1 MTGVTS
7 PVMRVS
13 VGDVELYVHEKGEGR
28 PIVAL
33 HGGPGLDGSVW
44 FPGMD
49 PFVADGWRI
58 LAPDHRANGRS
69 DPGDRSRWTVPQMAD
84 DVEQL
89 IARLR
94 LPSPVVFGWSF
105 GSFVAQSHMARHG
118 SASAYVLMGTVAG
131 PEALHGVGDRLAVF
145 EPERLRAQVT
155 ASWERESTVRTPD
168 EAKQLLADQMPFHLA
183 DPEGPLVQSLID
195 NDRVVYRPDVLRHF
209 ATGGD
214 YGLADQ
220 RDVLRSFDRPVLVL
234 SGALDRTTPA
244 ADAQELADAIPTAE
258 HVVIDGVAH
267 MIPYERPEAFLA
279 ALGAFLA
286 RV

>member
-1 MTGVTS
+1 
-7 PVMRVS
+7 
-13 VGDVELYVHEKGEGR
+13 
-28 PIVAL
+28 
-33 HGGPGLDGSVW
+33 
-44 FPGMD
+44 MD

-69 DPGDRSRWTVPQMAD
+69 DPGDPSRWTVPQMAD

-89 IARLR
+89 IARLH
-94 LPSPVVFGWSF
+94 LASPVVFGWSF
-105 GSFVAQSHMARHG
+105 GSFVAQSHMTRHG

-244 ADAQELADAIPTAE
+244 ADAQELADAMPTAE
-258 HVVIDGVAH
+258 HVVIDGAAH

-279 ALGAFLA
+279 ALGTFLA